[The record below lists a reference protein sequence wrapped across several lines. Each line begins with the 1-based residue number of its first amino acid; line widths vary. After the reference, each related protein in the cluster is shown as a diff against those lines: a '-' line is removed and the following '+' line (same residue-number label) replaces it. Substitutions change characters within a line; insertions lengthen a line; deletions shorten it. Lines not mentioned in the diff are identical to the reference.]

1 MTVLRLRNRIIEL
14 SGPANAI
21 ATYSASSSA
30 AVTITGNSVSHT
42 ATASGGVTLPGG
54 QSASDQIT
62 NGEIFFGNA
71 GTEDITITL
80 GIHWAYSVM
89 ASTSSANRK
98 AFAFANLIVDTL
110 IFDAIG
116 EQVGEDI
123 FHVDELATANGS
135 SGTFET
141 FTDTATLSIDVIVLT
156 GPVTSVGIFV
166 DARGPPK
173 CRRLLLRC
181 CFIYPPSCK

>member
-1 MTVLRLRNRIIEL
+1 
-14 SGPANAI
+14 
-21 ATYSASSSA
+21 
-30 AVTITGNSVSHT
+30 
-42 ATASGGVTLPGG
+42 
-54 QSASDQIT
+54 
-62 NGEIFFGNA
+62 
-71 GTEDITITL
+71 
-80 GIHWAYSVM
+80 M

-166 DARGPPK
+166 DTRG
-173 CRRLLLRC
+173 RRSAGAFFCDAVLFTRHRVNRHLLA
-181 CFIYPPSCK
+181 

>member
-1 MTVLRLRNRIIEL
+1 MPSR
-14 SGPANAI
+14 
-21 ATYSASSSA
+21 
-30 AVTITGNSVSHT
+30 HT
-42 ATASGGVTLPGG
+42 APVRRPQSRLPVTAFPTQQPQAVVSLFLAVNPPQTRL
-54 QSASDQIT
+54 T

-173 CRRLLLRC
+173 CRRFLLRC